1 MTKARLLTL
10 LMIAVLVAMVVAKV
24 HPIGLNDGGYW

>member
-1 MTKARLLTL
+1 MTYARLLTL

-24 HPIGLNDGGYW
+24 YPIGLNDGGYW